1 MKLRF
6 LILLAITGVFTGC
19 EDYLDIN
26 TDPNNPTDVPVKG
39 LMSVNSMRT
48 ATNTAN
54 MGYYT
59 SYFVQY
65 LAGPNAGGNTDTHQP
80 IDPNGTWVGIY
91 NVLSN
96 LSDMEVKAEEQGAP
110 NYVGAAKIMKAINLA
125 LLVDSWNNVPYSDA
139 FFVQTINPTYDDGQ
153 ALYTEVFTLL
163 TEGIAKLQETTT
175 SLTMGTDDFI
185 FQGNLSRWIK
195 TGYAL
200 QARYLNHL
208 SKTSAYNPDAILTAI
223 GNGLASNADN
233 AKVAYFDVGGA
244 RNPWGVVSM
253 NQAGL
258 TLDGWISKQIV
269 EAMDGTSFGVVDPRM
284 GFMFSKN
291 NNPLHPKYGMFV
303 GTTNGAGRD
312 TDVSDLRLDASTLVE
327 NMTGTTT
334 PTFYAHRLSSVLVM
348 TYAEQKFI
356 EAEAYLA
363 KGAAFK
369 PQAYAAYLAGITAHM
384 DMLGV
389 ATADRDAY
397 ISDPVVSVGDANITI
412 DLIMKEKYVAMFLH
426 PEAWNDAR
434 RYNFQYTDMTVPA
447 QLNEALNGEFSRRLQ
462 YPSSEFSTNS
472 ANVPEVDLLDRI
484 WWDQN

>member
-6 LILLAITGVFTGC
+6 FILLIIAGAFTSC

-26 TDPNNPTDVPVKG
+26 KDPNNPTVVPVSG
-39 LMSVNSMRT
+39 LMSVASMRT

-54 MGYYT
+54 MGGTT

-65 LAGPNAGGNTDTHQP
+65 LAGPNAGGNTDTHQE
-80 IDPNGTWVGIY
+80 INPNGTWVGIY
-91 NVLSN
+91 NVLGN
-96 LSDMEVKAEEQGAP
+96 LSDMELMATEQGAP
-110 NYVGAAKIMKAINLA
+110 NYVGVAKIMKAINLA
-125 LLVDSWNNVPYSDA
+125 LLVDSWNDVPYTDA
-139 FFVQTINPTYDDGQ
+139 FFVQTIKPTYDNGQ
-153 ALYTEVFTLL
+153 QLYTEVFTLL
-163 TEGIAKLQETTT
+163 TDGIAKLQETTT
-175 SLTMGTDDFI
+175 TLTMGTDDFMY
-185 FQGNLSRWIK
+185 QGNLSRWIK
-195 TGYAL
+195 AAYAL
-200 QARYLNHL
+200 RARYLNHL
-208 SKTSAYNPDAILTAI
+208 SKTSSYDPDAILAAI
-223 GNGLASNADN
+223 GNGLAGNADN
-233 AKVAYFDVGGA
+233 ARVVYFDVANA

-258 TLDGWISKQIV
+258 VLDGWISKQII

-327 NMTGTTT
+327 NMTGTTS
-334 PTFYAHRLSSVLVM
+334 PTYYAHRLSSVLVM

-356 EAEAYLA
+356 EAEARLA
-363 KGAAFK
+363 KNQK
-369 PQAYAAYLAGITAHM
+369 PEAYAAYLAGITAHM

-389 ATADRDAY
+389 SAANRDAY
-397 ISDPVVSVGDANITI
+397 ISDPIVSVGDANITL
-412 DLIMKEKYVAMFLH
+412 DLIMKEKYIAMFLH

-434 RYNFQYTDMTVPA
+434 RYNFAYTDMTVPD
-447 QLNEALNGEFSRRLQ
+447 QLNTALNGQFSRRLQ

-472 ANVPEVDLLDRI
+472 ANVPEVNLLNRI

>member
-6 LILLAITGVFTGC
+6 LILLVMAGVFTGC

-54 MGYYT
+54 MGYFT

-139 FFVQTINPTYDDGQ
+139 FFVQTINPTYDGGQ

-163 TEGIAKLQETTT
+163 TEGIAKLQETST

-223 GNGLASNADN
+223 STGLASNADN
-233 AKVAYFDVGGA
+233 AKVVYFDVAGA
-244 RNPWGVVSM
+244 RNPWGVVSI

-258 TLDGWISKQIV
+258 TLDGWISEQIV
-269 EAMDGTSFGVVDPRM
+269 QAMDGTTFGVVDPRM
-284 GFMFSKN
+284 GFLFSQTQ
-291 NNPLHPKYGMFV
+291 YGTFR
-303 GTTNGAGRD
+303 GTKNGAGRD
-312 TDVSDLRLDASTLVE
+312 PDVVDLRRDISTLVE
-327 NMTGTTT
+327 A
-334 PTFYAHRLSSVLVM
+334 TFYANRVSPVMVM

-384 DMLGV
+384 DMVGV
-389 ATADRDAY
+389 SAANRDTY
-397 ISDPVVSVGDANITI
+397 LSDPIVAVGDANITL
-412 DLIMKEKYVAMFLH
+412 DLIMKEKYIAMFLH

-434 RYNFQYTDMTVPA
+434 RYNFQYTDMTVPD

-472 ANVPEVDLLDRI
+472 ANVPEVNLLDRI

>member
-6 LILLAITGVFTGC
+6 FILLIIAGVFTSC

-26 TDPNNPTDVPVKG
+26 KDPNNPTVVPISG
-39 LMSVNSMRT
+39 LMSVTSMRT

-54 MGYYT
+54 MGGMT

-65 LAGPNAGGNTDTHQP
+65 LAGPNAGGNTDTHQE
-80 IDPNGTWVGIY
+80 INPNGTWVAIY
-91 NVLSN
+91 NVMSN
-96 LSDMEVKAEEQGAP
+96 LSDMELMAVEQGAP
-110 NYVGAAKIMKAINLA
+110 NYVGVAKIMKAINLA
-125 LLVDSWNNVPYSDA
+125 LLVDSWNDVPYTDA
-139 FFVQTINPTYDDGQ
+139 FFVQTMKPTYDNGQ
-153 ALYTEVFTLL
+153 ALYAEVFKLL
-163 TEGIAKLQETTT
+163 SDGITELGKTETT
-175 SLTMGTDDFI
+175 LNMGTDDFM

-195 TGYAL
+195 TAYAL
-200 QARYLNHL
+200 RARYLNHL
-208 SKTSAYNPDAILTAI
+208 SKTASYDPDAILAAI
-223 GNGLASNADN
+223 GNGLAGNADN
-233 AKVAYFDVGGA
+233 AKVVYFDVAGA

-258 TLDGWISKQIV
+258 VLDGWISKQII

-312 TDVSDLRLDASTLVE
+312 VDVSDLRLDASTLVE
-327 NMTGTTT
+327 NITTT
-334 PTFYAHRLSSVLVM
+334 TNPTFYAHRLSPVMVM

-356 EAEAYLA
+356 EAEARLA
-363 KGAAFK
+363 KNQN
-369 PQAYAAYLAGITAHM
+369 PEAYAAYLAGITAHM

-397 ISDPVVSVGDANITI
+397 ISDPIVSVGDANITI
-412 DLIMKEKYVAMFLH
+412 DLIMKEKYVALFLS
-426 PEAWNDAR
+426 PETWNDAR
-434 RYNFQYTDMTVPA
+434 RYDFQYTDMTVPD
-447 QLNEALNGEFSRRLQ
+447 QLNTALGGQFSRRLQ
-462 YPSSEFSTNS
+462 YPSSEFTTNA
-472 ANVPEVDLLDRI
+472 ANVPTVNLLNRI